1 MSKCLKVTH
10 KPNKSLDKMFYPSTL
25 TNTFLQQLGR
35 PGSNSELSGSA
46 GGGHILPGESG
57 LLEEAHMAL
66 EVG

>member
-1 MSKCLKVTH
+1 
-10 KPNKSLDKMFYPSTL
+10 MFYPSTL

-57 LLEEAHMAL
+57 LPEEAHMAL